1 MKTRFILK
9 HHGIPE
15 LKLWLMLCFVSLGLH
30 CSGQSIGIEKGLV
43 AYYPILDGTL
53 VDFSSNGNDGIE
65 EGKLKFENDIY
76 GNKGGAI
83 SFNGKTDAFVAQNS
97 NSLNGLG
104 LENSIGISLW
114 FKVENWGSNGIFPL
128 LMKSNNFS
136 KDGLSLSVTS
146 KGFRIKDR
154 KDDLS
159 FSFDIRK
166 GIWYH
171 LVGNYGQKDNNSM
184 EWGFYLNNL
193 GTMSPR
199 NFMQVPDT
207 SPVELYFGKI
217 NMETKNGSET
227 IWAEGVLD
235 EIRVYKRVLDAKE
248 IAELYGMGDRTA
260 ILKKITSK
268 KSIDIAVN
276 TIPSNAVSSSPI
288 SGSSATSRSRLQSD
302 PPIIETVTEIK
313 TIIPEKTPTIE
324 RGVRSTN
331 TAVLT
336 TNVGKYYALIIG
348 NNDYLDPYITP
359 LDRPALD
366 ASLLSK
372 TLISHYNFEPENVR
386 LLTNA
391 RYEQT
396 IEVLDSLA
404 RVVTPDDNFLMFFA
418 GHGVWE
424 ENSNLGYWL
433 PVDAKKSNK
442 ARWLGNSQLK
452 DYLKS
457 INSRH
462 TLLIADA
469 CFGGSI
475 FKTRAAFANA
485 SQGINSLYE
494 MPSKKAMTS
503 GNLKTVPDES
513 MFLKYLIKRLQDNND
528 DYLSSDELFQS
539 FRIAVINNS
548 PAESPTTPLYGVI
561 QGVGDEGGEFIFI
574 KRR

>member
-1 MKTRFILK
+1 MKTFLAFKIMNPTI
-9 HHGIPE
+9 G
-15 LKLWLMLCFVSLGLH
+15 LMGCFMLLALYS
-30 CSGQSIGIEKGLV
+30 SGQTIGIEKGLI
-43 AYYPILDGTL
+43 AYYPIINGT
-53 VDFSSNGNDGIE
+53 VEDYSSNGNSVSE
-65 EGKLKFENDIY
+65 EGKPKFDSDLY

-83 SFNGKTDAFVAQNS
+83 SFNGKTDAFTAQNS
-97 NSLNGLG
+97 NSINTLG
-104 LENSIGISLW
+104 LNNSIGVSLW
-114 FKVENWGSNGIFPL
+114 FKVDNWGTDGIFPL
-128 LMKSNNFS
+128 MMKSTNFS
-136 KDGLSLSVTS
+136 KDGLSISVTS

-159 FSFDIRK
+159 FKFDIRK

-193 GTMSPR
+193 GLMQAR
-199 NFMQVPDT
+199 NFMQIPDT

-217 NMETKNGSET
+217 NLETKNGFET
-227 IWAEGVLD
+227 IWAEGSMD
-235 EIRVYKRVLDAKE
+235 EMRVYNRALNANE

-260 ILKKITSK
+260 SLKKLTPK
-268 KSIDIAVN
+268 KQEVIAVN
-276 TIPSNAVSSSPI
+276 TSPSQAVSGSTVTSRTRPHNDEPAIDSPI
-288 SGSSATSRSRLQSD
+288 VEK
-302 PPIIETVTEIK
+302 ITESKI
-313 TIIPEKTPTIE
+313 IIPENQAIIE
-324 RGVRSTN
+324 RGVKNSN
-331 TAVLT
+331 NAVMT
-336 TNVGKYYALIIG
+336 TKVGKYYALIIG
-348 NNDYLDPYITP
+348 NNDYLDPNIMP
-359 LDRPALD
+359 LDKPALD
-366 ASLLSK
+366 ATKLSE
-372 TLISHYNFEPENVR
+372 TLISNYNFDPENVR

-404 RVVTPDDNFLMFFA
+404 REITPDDNFLMFYA

-424 ENSNLGYWL
+424 EGSNLGYWL

-475 FKTRAAFANA
+475 FKTRAAFSNA

-513 MFLKYLIKRLQDNND
+513 MFLKYLIKRLQDNNE